1 MPKDRLGER
10 KAGGLGL
17 GLGLGLAPS
26 CLGGGPWPQLISYPH
41 PPLILPPGI
50 WSEGAD
56 GTDINAVAR
65 SHDGKLLASADDFGK
80 VHLFSYPCCQPRVSP
95 CGGLAGW
102 R

>member
-1 MPKDRLGER
+1 MSPVPLG
-10 KAGGLGL
+10 GS
-17 GLGLGLAPS
+17 LAPTD
-26 CLGGGPWPQLISYPH
+26 
-41 PPLILPPGI
+41 ILPPLPTGI

-95 CGGLAGW
+95 SGRLEG
-102 R
+102 